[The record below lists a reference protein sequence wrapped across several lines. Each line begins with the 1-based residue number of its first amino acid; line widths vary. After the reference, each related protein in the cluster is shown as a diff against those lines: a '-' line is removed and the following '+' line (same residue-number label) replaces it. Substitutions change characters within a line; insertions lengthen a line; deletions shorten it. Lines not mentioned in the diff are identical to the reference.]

1 MGQFDLHKNPKGGA
15 YPLLLD
21 IQSEMLARLSTRVVA
36 PLMTVKR
43 YGARPITRL
52 NPIVKIK
59 GVDHVIVFQELAA
72 IPASALG
79 DPVSSLV
86 SRRADLIAA
95 LDLLFTGI

>member
-1 MGQFDLHKNPKGGA
+1 MAQFDLHKNPKGGA

-21 IQSEMLARLSTRVVA
+21 IQSEMLERLSTRVVA
-36 PLMTVKR
+36 PLMTLKR

-59 GVDHVIVFQELAA
+59 GADHVIVFQELAA

-79 DPVSSLV
+79 EPVASLV